1 MQQHLSPTR
10 SVAAGLR
17 SLPRTNKGF
26 AATQAAWR
34 FFANER
40 ITLPLLAEPII
51 VHAREASVSLSA
63 RYCLVMQDFSDLKF
77 TTHENKLDRIR
88 LCNESEYGYFL
99 QSGLLVSDLDGSPLA
114 PLYIGLEAADGVHS
128 SRRETP
134 LPHRRQL
141 DELNRTFGY
150 IQGIGLAK
158 ACVHIFDR
166 QADSVLHLRRFA
178 RCGRKFVIRSNDV
191 RRVMFNGVS
200 KLLKEVEE
208 SLQSELKKVREIEH
222 QGKKA
227 WQYVAETR
235 VSLNGA
241 GRTKRP
247 TAAEPNK
254 RKLIKGKPL
263 ELRFVIS
270 QVRDKKGKVLATWRL
285 WTNVEEEVK
294 AEEIAL
300 WYYWRWRIE
309 SFFKLLKK
317 GGQHLEQW
325 QQESA
330 EAVAKRLLVVAQACV
345 IVWALAASKEEK
357 ASEIRIFLVSLSGR
371 LMKRGVEYTTPAL
384 LEGMWQFL
392 AIIDALERYTTAELT
407 EMAEEFLR
415 LIGSKSDFKEVK
427 ELV

>member
-1 MQQHLSPTR
+1 MP
-10 SVAAGLR
+10 V
-17 SLPRTNKGF
+17 
-26 AATQAAWR
+26 
-34 FFANER
+34 
-40 ITLPLLAEPII
+40 LAEPII
-51 VHAREASVSLSA
+51 AHAREASLVQSA

-77 TTHENKLDRIR
+77 TTHENKSDRIR
-88 LCNESEYGYFL
+88 LCNNLEYGYFL
-99 QSGLLVSDLDGSPLA
+99 QSALFVSDLDGSPIA

-134 LPHRRQL
+134 LPARRQL

-150 IQGIGLAK
+150 IEGLGLAK
-158 ACVHIFDR
+158 PCVHIFDR
-166 QADSVLHLRRFA
+166 QADSLLHLRRFA
-178 RCGRKFVIRSNDV
+178 RCRRKFVIRSNDV
-191 RRVMFNGVS
+191 RRVIFNGES

-208 SLQSELKKVREIEH
+208 SLQSELKYVREVEH

-227 WQYVAETR
+227 WQYVAEIK
-235 VSLNGA
+235 VILNGT
-241 GRTKRP
+241 GRTTRP
-247 TAAEPNK
+247 TAEEPNK

-263 ELRFVIS
+263 ELRYVIS
-270 QVRDKKGKVLATWRL
+270 EVQDKDGKVLATWRL
-285 WTNVEEEVK
+285 WTNVEDVK

-317 GGQHLEQW
+317 GGQHIEQW

-357 ASEIRIFLVSLSGR
+357 AAEIREFLVSLSGR
-371 LMKRGVEYTTPAL
+371 LMKRGVAYTTPAL

-392 AIIDALERYTTAELT
+392 AIIDALERYTTAELN

-415 LIGSKSDFKEVK
+415 LIGSKSDFKVVK

>member
-40 ITLPLLAEPII
+40 VTLPLLAEPII
-51 VHAREASVSLSA
+51 AHAREASGSLSA
-63 RYCLVMQDFSDLKF
+63 RYALVMHDFSDLKF
-77 TTHENKLDRIR
+77 TSHESKQDRIR
-88 LCNESEYGYFL
+88 LCNNTEFGYFL
-99 QSGLLVSDLDGSPLA
+99 QSALFVSDLDGSPIA
-114 PLYIGLEAADGVHS
+114 PLYVGLEAADGVHS
-128 SRRETP
+128 SRRASA
-134 LPHRRQL
+134 LPRRRQL
-141 DELNRTFGY
+141 DELNRTYGY
-150 IQGIGLAK
+150 IEGLGLAK
-158 ACVHIFDR
+158 PSVHIFDR
-166 QADSVLHLRRFA
+166 QADSLLHLRRFE
-178 RCGRKFVIRSNDV
+178 RCRRKFVIRSNDV
-191 RRVMFNGVS
+191 RRVKYNGAS

-208 SLQSELKKVREIEH
+208 SLKSELKYAREVEH

-235 VSLNGA
+235 VILNGR
-241 GRTKRP
+241 GRTTRP

-263 ELRFVIS
+263 ELRFVLS
-270 QVRDKKGKVLATWRL
+270 EVRDKNGKVLATWRL
-285 WTNVEEEVK
+285 WTNVEDQVK

-317 GGQHLEQW
+317 GGQQIEQW

-384 LEGMWQFL
+384 LAGMWQFL
-392 AIIDALERYTTAELT
+392 AIIDALERYTTAELN
-407 EMAEEFLR
+407 EIAEEFLR
-415 LIGSKSDFKEVK
+415 LIGSKSDFKGVK